1 MTKEQF
7 DTYLHAQAAVL
18 SEIKK
23 RAHELH
29 ASVNQQYDGQPYS
42 IHLDMVAQGVSDYGH
57 EVCQRETD
65 VLPLFFGAWFHDSIE
80 DARQT
85 YNDIQKTARS
95 LGLDEEQAYMAAEI
109 VYALTNDKGRTR
121 AERAGEQYYAGIR
134 ETPYAPFIKLC
145 DRMAN
150 MSYSFTH
157 DNESNMAMRRIY
169 SRELPHFLA
178 SIDARSSDSRLSLP
192 SDMVACLKGMAE

>member
-1 MTKEQF
+1 
-7 DTYLHAQAAVL
+7 
-18 SEIKK
+18 
-23 RAHELH
+23 
-29 ASVNQQYDGQPYS
+29 
-42 IHLDMVAQGVSDYGH
+42 
-57 EVCQRETD
+57 
-65 VLPLFFGAWFHDSIE
+65 
-80 DARQT
+80 
-85 YNDIQKTARS
+85 
-95 LGLDEEQAYMAAEI
+95 MAAEI

-178 SIDARSSDSRLSLP
+178 CIDAGSSDSRLSLP

>member
-7 DTYLHAQAAVL
+7 DTCLRAQAAVL
-18 SEIKK
+18 SKIKK

-169 SRELPHFLA
+169 SRELPHFLVC
-178 SIDARSSDSRLSLP
+178 IDAGSSDQRLSLP

>member
-7 DTYLHAQAAVL
+7 DTCLRAQAAVL
-18 SEIKK
+18 SVIKE

-57 EVCQRETD
+57 EVCQREID

-178 SIDARSSDSRLSLP
+178 SIDAGSCDSRLSLP

>member
-7 DTYLHAQAAVL
+7 DTCLRAQAAAL

-178 SIDARSSDSRLSLP
+178 SIDAGSSDSRLSLP

>member
-7 DTYLHAQAAVL
+7 DTCLRAQAAAL
-18 SEIKK
+18 SKIKE

-42 IHLDMVAQGVSDYGH
+42 IHLDMVAQGVSGYGH

-169 SRELPHFLA
+169 SRELPHFLV
-178 SIDARSSDSRLSLP
+178 SIDAGSSDSRLSLP